1 MARVSHVFA
10 VGQYRLQKLGD
21 GWAAVWVDEG
31 GVRRRYRLGETDA
44 GAARQ
49 ALERFARGRELIRGK
64 EAKDIAGIWGAYL
77 ADRRAEDKRSV
88 EIMEHNW
95 KALAPRFGHLTP
107 AMIDKQVCREYVNA
121 RRKLGRA
128 ESTILTELR
137 RIQTCLNWAADNA
150 IIEKAPTIWMP
161 PEPKARERWLTRAEV
176 HKLIDGANSPH
187 VKLFIILAIAS
198 AGRSEAILDLTWD
211 RVDFESGLVFLH
223 DPDRDRTT
231 KGRATVPMND
241 TARAAL
247 ATAKAAA
254 LTPYVI
260 EWKQAKLGSIKKGF
274 AEAVRRAGIEHCTPH
289 DLRRT
294 AASWMV
300 MAGVPLQQV
309 AHYLG
314 HKSTRM
320 VEQVYGHFAPD
331 YLSDAAKAVDLQLLR
346 PVKKVG

>member
-1 MARVSHVFA
+1 MARGSQIFT
-10 VGQYRLQKLGD
+10 VGKYRLQRLGD
-21 GWAAVWVDEG
+21 GWAAVWHDEG
-31 GVRRRYRLGETDA
+31 GVRRRFRLDEPTQEK
-44 GAARQ
+44 ARQ

-64 EAKDIAGIWGAYL
+64 EAKDIAGIWSAYI
-77 ADRRAEDKRSV
+77 ADRKSEEKRSV

-95 KALAPRFGHLTP
+95 KALGPRFGHLTP
-107 AMIDKQVCREYVNA
+107 AMIDKGVCREYVNA

-128 ESTILTELR
+128 DATILTELR
-137 RIQTCLNWAADNA
+137 RIQTCLNWAADNN
-150 IIEKAPTIWMP
+150 IIEKAPVLWMP
-161 PEPKARERWLTRAEV
+161 PEPKARERWLTREEIN
-176 HKLIDGANSPH
+176 KLIEGATSPH
-187 VKLFIILAIAS
+187 VRLFIILGIVS

-211 RVDFESGLVFLH
+211 RVDFEQGLIYLH
-223 DPDRDRTT
+223 DPDRDRTM

-247 ATAKAAA
+247 TVAKQAA
-254 LTPYVI
+254 LTPFVI

-300 MAGVPLQQV
+300 MNGVPYQQV

-320 VEQVYGHFAPD
+320 VERVYGRFAPD
-331 YLSDAAKAVDLQLLR
+331 YLADASKAVEINFMR
-346 PVKKVG
+346 PVKMAG